1 MKKLHIA
8 FIAFLFTSS
17 SAYAAQYPNF
27 SGEILSEIRTDV
39 VSTDNNANNIEENSG
54 YLNLEMK
61 SSLNFNSEWSLKN
74 SINLLPVSRR
84 QYTYPERSRSILGND
99 QGINRGFNID
109 ESALVV
115 EEIKIAFENED
126 MRFTAGK
133 FNPTFGTLYRRNK
146 RIGFFVTDFTEDY
159 ELREKIGFSLSALL
173 DDSEITVNSFFND
186 TTALSNSGINHKGKL
201 RRNDGMAGNTGTL
214 SSYSVTMEGKDF
226 FGLRNVFYNIGYRSL
241 GVNKFEDVSRETGY
255 TINLE
260 YLHKIGQ
267 NTYLI
272 PLFEAV
278 KIDNFTGRLNRNA
291 TYITTALIAKYSRW
305 NASLSYVDRSI
316 KNNYTDA
323 AFDDNSD
330 SILQASVGYKFE
342 NDIAIDLSRAEIKED
357 GVEAAGFGL
366 IVSYLYNF

>member
-1 MKKLHIA
+1 MKKLHIV
-8 FIAFLFTSS
+8 FIAFLFASSTS
-17 SAYAAQYPNF
+17 YAAQYPNF
-27 SGEILSEIRTDV
+27 SGEILSELRTDV
-39 VSTDNNANNIEENSG
+39 VSVDNSSSDVKRNSG
-54 YLNLEMK
+54 YLNFEMK
-61 SSLNFNSEWSLKN
+61 SSLNFNNQWSLKS
-74 SINLLPVSRR
+74 SINLIPVSQR
-84 QYTYPERSRSILGND
+84 QYIYPERSRFILGSD
-99 QGINRGFNID
+99 TGINRGINID
-109 ESALVV
+109 DSALVV

-146 RIGFFVTDFTEDY
+146 RIGFFVTDMTEDY

-186 TTALSNSGINHKGKL
+186 TSALSNSGINHRGKL
-201 RRNDGMAGNTGTL
+201 KSDNGVAGNTGTL
-214 SSYSVTMEGKDF
+214 SSFSVTMEGKDF
-226 FGLRNVFYNIGYRSL
+226 LGLRNVFYNIGYRSL
-241 GVNKFEDVSRETGY
+241 GVNKFEDATRESGY

-267 NTYLI
+267 NAYLI

-278 KIDNFTGRLNRNA
+278 KIDNFTGRLNRDA

-316 KNNYTDA
+316 KNNYPTAVVDK
-323 AFDDNSD
+323 NSD
-330 SILQASVGYKFE
+330 KIIQANLGYKFE
-342 NDIAIDLSRAEIKED
+342 NDIAIDLSRADITED
-357 GVEAAGFGL
+357 GVDATAFGL